1 MRKMRY
7 ILFTL
12 FLSFLFVLPLS
23 IEAKEKITIYLFHSD
38 SCPHCRNAVSFLE
51 EYEKENDDVVVKM
64 YELSDPSSQELK
76 TKVQEVIGKTSYI
89 PYIVIGSEYRVG
101 FSNST
106 SLEIENIVDAYR
118 KDGYIDVVQGII
130 DGEITKENLDEKI
143 EEIEVGSIKEIPL
156 LGKIDAKKVSL
167 PLVAIIIGAV
177 DGFNPCAMWIL
188 LFLITMLLNMKDK
201 KKMWTLGIAFLLTS
215 ALVYLFFMVAWFNL
229 MVSFT
234 EVTIIQ
240 KLIGLFAIFFA
251 CYNLH
256 NFWKERKK
264 ENGCVVVN
272 NRRRKKIIENI
283 RRFTQEKS
291 FIIALA
297 GIIVLAFSVNLVELA
312 CSAGLPLLFSQILA
326 VNDLSTMESSWYMIL
341 YIFFFMLDDLI
352 VFSVAMITLKV
363 TGFTTKYSKYSH
375 LLGGIIML
383 LIGILLIFKPE
394 WIMFNF

>member
-1 MRKMRY
+1 MKKFRY
-7 ILFTL
+7 VFFTL

-23 IEAKEKITIYLFHSD
+23 IDAKEKITIYLFHSD
-38 SCPHCRNAVSFLE
+38 SCPHCRAALSFLD
-51 EYEKENDDVVVKM
+51 EYENENDDVIVKE
-64 YELSDPSSQELK
+64 YELSNKENQALK
-76 TKVQEVIGKTSYI
+76 AKVQEVMGKTSYI

-101 FSNST
+101 FNNAT

-118 KDGYIDVVQGII
+118 NSEYVDVVEKIVS
-130 DGEITKENLDEKI
+130 GEITKENFKEKT
-143 EEIEVGSIKEIPL
+143 EELEKTSMTEIPI

-167 PLVAIIIGAV
+167 PLVAIIIGMV

-201 KKMWTLGIAFLLTS
+201 KRMWTLGIAFLATS

-251 CYNLH
+251 CYNLN

-297 GIIVLAFSVNLVELA
+297 GIVVLAFSVNLVELA

-326 VNDLSTMESSWYMIL
+326 VNNLTNMESSFYMIL
-341 YIFFFMLDDLI
+341 YILFFMLDDLL
-352 VFSVAMITLKV
+352 VFSAAMITLKV
-363 TGFTTKYSKYSH
+363 SGFTTKYSKYSH
-375 LLGGIIML
+375 LLGGLIML